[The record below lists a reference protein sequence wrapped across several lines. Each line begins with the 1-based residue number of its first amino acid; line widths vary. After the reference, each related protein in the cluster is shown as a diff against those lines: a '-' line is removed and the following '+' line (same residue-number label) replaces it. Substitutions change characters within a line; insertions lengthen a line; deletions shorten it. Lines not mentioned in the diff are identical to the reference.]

1 MRFAKLIYRNLFR
14 NKVRSVLTA
23 MLMAAIFFFVATL
36 LSILRNF
43 DQASEMGA
51 GQNRLAV
58 QSAISLANM
67 LPFAQEQKIRQ
78 IPGVVDVC

>member
-14 NKVRSVLTA
+14 NKVRSILTA

-51 GQNRLAV
+51 GMLAAK
-58 QSAISLANM
+58 S
-67 LPFAQEQKIRQ
+67 
-78 IPGVVDVC
+78 